1 MQHNISNMD
10 KKVVE
15 VDMDDINMDE
25 LGRKELQALAK
36 SFGIR
41 ANQTSEKI
49 KLAILQRKQE
59 KIVVECEEESPVVDN
74 KAVVHLLVTTDINE
88 IDETM
93 IAGTI
98 NDDSTIVVPPND
110 DMNDTTVIM
119 PTVSS
124 STISTTLDVPI
135 DQTKS
140 APSVASVLIST
151 VGEEQQEHKL
161 ILAED
166 QNRST
171 ISSPALPPSSALVSS
186 PISDRPN
193 NDVEKTYD
201 GDDDNDNGNDSNNDD
216 NDDNDDDSHISSP
229 DAECNDN
236 SDGNNDSLSDNS
248 DNDHDDDDDDDDD
261 NEPIE
266 GGNINNIPVPDK
278 EPFKASDDHIAEQST
293 SVITLLNENS
303 DDNDDNKDVSSPKGE
318 ICDEKQD
325 DDNNE
330 CNNDHKDVSSPD
342 VEVHDKNQDDDN
354 NKCNDD
360 NNDVSSPDG
369 EVYHENQD
377 DEIDN
382 SDSPSDEND
391 NGEDEHIEVG
401 DNDVSNTPVPDK
413 EPFIASTKKDD
424 TIKKSNIANEKF
436 VTKLP
441 KYVFVK
447 SIVRQKK
454 EVPLWK
460 IHSKDFCHSKGTVR
474 RDKGPGQIKTKPQ
487 RKQTRHPLQ
496 DRQNRKCPEPVVT
509 ATKDYKAVT
518 KKVVPMAM
526 SKRNEEQM
534 QKFLHRQSKG
544 RQDRSKIFDAKKY
557 AGIA

>member
-1 MQHNISNMD
+1 MD
-10 KKVVE
+10 EKVVE

-59 KIVVECEEESPVVDN
+59 KKVVECEEESPVVDN
-74 KAVVHLLVTTDINE
+74 KAVVDLLATADINE
-88 IDETM
+88 IEETM
-93 IAGTI
+93 IAGTT

-135 DQTKS
+135 DQTRS
-140 APSVASVLIST
+140 TPSVASVLISI

-186 PISDRPN
+186 PISD
-193 NDVEKTYD
+193 
-201 GDDDNDNGNDSNNDD
+201 
-216 NDDNDDDSHISSP
+216 H
-229 DAECNDN
+229 
-236 SDGNNDSLSDNS
+236 
-248 DNDHDDDDDDDDD
+248 
-261 NEPIE
+261 
-266 GGNINNIPVPDK
+266 K

-330 CNNDHKDVSSPD
+330 CKNDHKDVSSPD
-342 VEVHDKNQDDDN
+342 LEVHDKNQDDDN

-382 SDSPSDEND
+382 SDSPSDEID
-391 NGEDEHIEVG
+391 SGEDEHIEVG

-441 KYVFVK
+441 KYVFVR

-544 RQDRSKIFDAKKY
+544 RQERSKIFDAKKY